1 MSSQAFVRFREGIR
15 KLHGDDCF
23 VEFLQQ
29 LFPWVSITAGA
40 SSAACQ
46 IRSATDEISKFLHAA
61 HDDDREGF
69 VRLIRSTT
77 ERPRTSWSQLLHGQ
91 QTIRLCAKLSNFI
104 LDVFSFARP
113 NMTVLQYAC
122 RDAVHQNGFFEA
134 RWELV
139 YLTSD
144 GATPAGTAMVSDCP
158 PLVDTMSVFVQV
170 ESPAE
175 QGHLEAPVRDVIIR
189 IKVVPER
196 QAVDNEDSS
205 NSCNDDDD
213 DDDDCPSLCSSEGS
227 EATIRETSGVSGG
240 PFPFV
245 RQNAMSLASNDKV
258 ESDCVSTVASD
269 STASSAVCSKAQW
282 LLNTWVRVLQRI
294 P

>member
-77 ERPRTSWSQLLHGQ
+77 ERPRTSWIQLLHGPK
-91 QTIRLCAKLSNFI
+91 TIRLPAKLSNFI

-113 NMTVLQYAC
+113 NMTILQYAC

-189 IKVVPER
+189 IKSCQIGR
-196 QAVDNEDSS
+196 QWTTKTALIAATMTTTTTTTALVFAAVRDPRQLFGRHQGFLEA
-205 NSCNDDDD
+205 
-213 DDDDCPSLCSSEGS
+213 PFRLC
-227 EATIRETSGVSGG
+227 
-240 PFPFV
+240 
-245 RQNAMSLASNDKV
+245 DKM
-258 ESDCVSTVASD
+258 
-269 STASSAVCSKAQW
+269 
-282 LLNTWVRVLQRI
+282 R
-294 P
+294 

>member
-1 MSSQAFVRFREGIR
+1 MADLSFKGRPKPRQRLILESSTTWLASSRAISSQAFVQFREGIQ

-104 LDVFSFARP
+104 LDVFSFTRP
-113 NMTVLQYAC
+113 NMTILQYAC
-122 RDAVHQNGFFEA
+122 RRCRASTRVFRSMLGTCLPDVGRRHAGRNRHGFRLSTACRHHVGFC
-134 RWELV
+134 
-139 YLTSD
+139 
-144 GATPAGTAMVSDCP
+144 AGRKP
-158 PLVDTMSVFVQV
+158 
-170 ESPAE
+170 
-175 QGHLEAPVRDVIIR
+175 R
-189 IKVVPER
+189 
-196 QAVDNEDSS
+196 
-205 NSCNDDDD
+205 
-213 DDDDCPSLCSSEGS
+213 SSE
-227 EATIRETSGVSGG
+227 V
-240 PFPFV
+240 
-245 RQNAMSLASNDKV
+245 NC
-258 ESDCVSTVASD
+258 SD
-269 STASSAVCSKAQW
+269 
-282 LLNTWVRVLQRI
+282 LFNIIFRRH
-294 P
+294 